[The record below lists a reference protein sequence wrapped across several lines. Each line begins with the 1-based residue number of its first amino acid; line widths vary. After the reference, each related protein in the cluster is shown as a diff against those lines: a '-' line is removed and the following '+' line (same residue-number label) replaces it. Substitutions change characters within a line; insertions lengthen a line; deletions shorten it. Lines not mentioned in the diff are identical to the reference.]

1 MNELFQFG
9 TGHGLFGGHLRHW
22 KEIDDTCQLCL
33 EEEETSDHLM
43 WDCPALAYWREADTA
58 DEMEQRIIEL
68 AELEP
73 VKELMQARGEQVK
86 VA

>member
-1 MNELFQFG
+1 M
-9 TGHGLFGGHLRHW
+9 
-22 KEIDDTCQLCL
+22 
-33 EEEETSDHLM
+33 
-43 WDCPALAYWREADTA
+43 EAA